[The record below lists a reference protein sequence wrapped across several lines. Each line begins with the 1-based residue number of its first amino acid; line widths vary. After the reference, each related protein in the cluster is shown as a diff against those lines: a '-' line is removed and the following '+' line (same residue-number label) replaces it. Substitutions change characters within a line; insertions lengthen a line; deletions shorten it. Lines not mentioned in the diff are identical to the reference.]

1 MDIFR
6 NVGITLPCQNTLN
19 KYTLIFCWFIKKK
32 HVLLIIHQSLYF
44 PDLRLKSTV
53 IIISSLFIWQL
64 IFDFF
69 HKRFCLLLVFHWQK
83 KCWSRQQLSLDK
95 HDKKGSAVQFLC
107 FKKYFLQFS
116 SHNMMWRVGLTWM
129 IIYVFYKICAT
140 KCDSFFSPEVCGSFS
155 LEVFPARH

>member
-1 MDIFR
+1 M
-6 NVGITLPCQNTLN
+6 
-19 KYTLIFCWFIKKK
+19 
-32 HVLLIIHQSLYF
+32 YF

-129 IIYVFYKICAT
+129 IIYVIYKICAT
-140 KCDSFFSPEVCGSFS
+140 KCDSFFFPRGLRVIFSWGFPCTPLGQSFWLNKTIS
-155 LEVFPARH
+155 GRL